1 MRSRNNTSFME
12 LFNEGKLLSNDGEFY
27 EAHIVWEYIWKEGDQ
42 EIRNNIKGLILL
54 SAGVLKYRQGNYKAA
69 EYLLEKALKM

>member
-27 EAHIVWEYIWKEGDQ
+27 EAHIVWEYIWKEGD
-42 EIRNNIKGLILL
+42 
-54 SAGVLKYRQGNYKAA
+54 
-69 EYLLEKALKM
+69 